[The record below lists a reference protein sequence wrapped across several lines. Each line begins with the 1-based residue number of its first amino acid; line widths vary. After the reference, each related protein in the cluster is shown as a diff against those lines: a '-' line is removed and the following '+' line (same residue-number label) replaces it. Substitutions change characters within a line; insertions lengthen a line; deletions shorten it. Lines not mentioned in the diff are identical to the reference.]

1 MSIDSHEIS
10 AFLAQLHAR
19 VSDRSTEVTGDAGEE
34 VLGAAFREA
43 AFTQVVLEMLED
55 LGQVSGAEDC
65 FFEKLVGR
73 HKVCV
78 NGWNF
83 EEDEAQLDV
92 ITTILRE
99 PDSPPTVP
107 RGALLRAARQASHL
121 IPVAGREFYKEVEP
135 ASDVFAMLQRVH
147 EVMDKIERV
156 RLIVLVDGTAVDPS
170 GLEVDL
176 EGVEVQID
184 VWDHQRLFRAQA
196 SGLPY
201 EPITIDIEER
211 LGESLPCLEVPAET
225 ADYRVYLAIVP
236 GTLLHS
242 LYHEFGSRLLEL
254 NVRSFLMLRGKVNK
268 GIRKTILEQPE
279 RFMAYNN
286 GLCITAE
293 SLALADRSDGGMAI
307 RGITGMQIVNGGQT
321 VATIHRAVHVDR
333 ADLSRV
339 FVQAKITVVNEEQ
352 IGTLVPLVSRFA
364 NSQNKVNEAD
374 FSANSKYH
382 VKLQQLSETVWC
394 PGEATRW
401 FYERARGQYQVARAR
416 EGTTPM
422 RKKAFDSR
430 TPSKQKFDKVQ
441 LAKYT
446 NAWSRLPHVVSRGG
460 QKNFAAFTQWLARE
474 YGDDW
479 EPDTAY
485 YTEVIAK
492 AIIYKTAEK
501 IARRH
506 AFTGYRAN
514 AVTYT
519 VALFSWRT
527 AGRVDLSAIW
537 DARQVSPTLESVLHD
552 WMPEIHEAIVQT
564 AGDRNVTEW
573 CKREEC
579 WREIQTIDLNL
590 PRELLDELSEGQP
603 LPNVGA
609 RSGQSGKLSEEDRE
623 SIARVM
629 QAGPETWLHVVKW
642 GTSSG
647 KLKTWE
653 LGIAT
658 TLASYAAMEWTKVP
672 SAKQAKHGVRM
683 LAEADNL

>member
-1 MSIDSHEIS
+1 MSIDNHELS

-19 VSDRSTEVTGDAGEE
+19 VSDRSTEVTGDPGEE
-34 VLGAAFREA
+34 VLGVAFREA

-55 LGQVSGAEDC
+55 IGQVSGAEDC

-73 HKVCV
+73 QKVRV

-83 EEDEAQLDV
+83 EEDDTQLDV
-92 ITTILRE
+92 VTTILRE
-99 PDSPPTVP
+99 PDSPSMVP
-107 RGALLRAARQASHL
+107 RGELLRAARQASYL
-121 IPVAGREFYKEVEP
+121 IPVARRGFHKEVEP

-147 EVMDKIERV
+147 EVINRVERV
-156 RLIVLVDGTAVDPS
+156 RLIVLVDGTAVDPV

-176 EGVEVQID
+176 DGVEVRID
-184 VWDHQRLFRAQA
+184 VWDHQRLFRAQI

-201 EPITIDIEER
+201 EPIAINIKEW
-211 LGESLPCLEVPAET
+211 LGESLPCLEVPPET
-225 ADYRVYLAIVP
+225 ADYRAYLAIIP
-236 GTLLHS
+236 GTLLHN

-293 SLALADRSDGGMAI
+293 SLDLADLPDGRMAI

-321 VATIHRAVHVDR
+321 VATIHRAGHVDR

-339 FVQAKITVVNEEQ
+339 FVQAKITIVNKEQ

-441 LAKYT
+441 LAKYVNT
-446 NAWSRLPHVVSRGG
+446 WNQLPHVVSRGG

-474 YGDDW
+474 HSDDW

-485 YTEVIAK
+485 YTEVVAK

-514 AVTYT
+514 AITYT

-527 AGRVDLSAIW
+527 AGRVNLSAIW
-537 DARQVSPTLESVLHD
+537 AARQVSSAIESVLHD

-573 CKREEC
+573 CKKEEC

-590 PRELLDELSEGQP
+590 PRELLDELSEGQT

-609 RSGQSGKLSEEDRE
+609 RSGQAGKLSEEDRE

-629 QAGPETWLHVVKW
+629 QAGPETWLHIVKW

-647 KLKTWE
+647 KLKAWE

-672 SAKQAKHGVRM
+672 SGKQAKHGVRM
-683 LAEADNL
+683 LAAAKEL

>member
-1 MSIDSHEIS
+1 
-10 AFLAQLHAR
+10 
-19 VSDRSTEVTGDAGEE
+19 
-34 VLGAAFREA
+34 
-43 AFTQVVLEMLED
+43 
-55 LGQVSGAEDC
+55 
-65 FFEKLVGR
+65 
-73 HKVCV
+73 
-78 NGWNF
+78 
-83 EEDEAQLDV
+83 
-92 ITTILRE
+92 
-99 PDSPPTVP
+99 
-107 RGALLRAARQASHL
+107 
-121 IPVAGREFYKEVEP
+121 
-135 ASDVFAMLQRVH
+135 
-147 EVMDKIERV
+147 
-156 RLIVLVDGTAVDPS
+156 
-170 GLEVDL
+170 
-176 EGVEVQID
+176 
-184 VWDHQRLFRAQA
+184 
-196 SGLPY
+196 
-201 EPITIDIEER
+201 
-211 LGESLPCLEVPAET
+211 
-225 ADYRVYLAIVP
+225 
-236 GTLLHS
+236 
-242 LYHEFGSRLLEL
+242 
-254 NVRSFLMLRGKVNK
+254 MLRGKVNK

-286 GLCITAE
+286 GLCITAG
-293 SLALADRSDGGMAI
+293 SLDLTDRPDGGMAI

-321 VATIHRAVHVDR
+321 IATIHRAGHVDR

-374 FSANSKYH
+374 FSANSKYR

-441 LAKYT
+441 LAKYANT
-446 NAWSRLPHVVSRGG
+446 WSQLPHVVSRGG
-460 QKNFAAFTQWLARE
+460 QKNFAAFTQRLARE
-474 YGDDW
+474 HGDDW
-479 EPDTAY
+479 EPATAY
-485 YTEVIAK
+485 YTEVVAK

-501 IARRH
+501 TARRH

-514 AVTYT
+514 AVAYT

-537 DARQVSPTLESVLHD
+537 GARQVSSALESVLHD

-573 CKREEC
+573 CKKEEC
-579 WREIQTIDLNL
+579 WRDIQTIDLSL
-590 PRELLDELSEGQP
+590 PQELLDELSEGQP

-609 RSGQSGKLSEEDRE
+609 RSGQAGRLSEEDRE

-647 KLKTWE
+647 KLKAWE

-658 TLASYAAMEWTKVP
+658 TLASYAAMEWPRFLRGSRPNTECGCWQQP
-672 SAKQAKHGVRM
+672 ESSSRPLGTVRVKSQV
-683 LAEADNL
+683 

>member
-1 MSIDSHEIS
+1 MSVDSHELA
-10 AFLAQLHAR
+10 AFRAQLHAR
-19 VSDRSTEVTGDAGEE
+19 VAERSTEVAGDPGEE
-34 VLGAAFREA
+34 ALGAAFREA
-43 AFTQVVLEMLED
+43 AFTQVALEMLED
-55 LGQVSGAEDC
+55 LGQASGTEDC

-73 HKVCV
+73 QKVRV

-83 EEDEAQLDV
+83 EEEDAQLDIV
-92 ITTILRE
+92 TTILRE

-107 RGALLRAARQASHL
+107 RGELLRAARQASYL
-121 IPVAGREFYKEVEP
+121 IPVAGREFHKEVEP

-147 EVMDKIERV
+147 EVIDRIERV
-156 RLIVLVDGTAVDPS
+156 RLIVLVDGTAVDP
-170 GLEVDL
+170 GGPEVDL
-176 EGVEVQID
+176 DGVEVRID

-211 LGESLPCLEVPAET
+211 LGESLPCLEVPPET
-225 ADYRVYLAIVP
+225 ADYKAYLAIVP
-236 GTLLHS
+236 GTLLHN

-268 GIRKTILEQPE
+268 GIRETILEQPE

-286 GLCITAE
+286 GLCITAG
-293 SLALADRSDGGMAI
+293 SLDLADRPDGGMAI

-321 VATIHRAVHVDR
+321 VATIHRARHVDR

-422 RKKAFDSR
+422 RKKAFDTR

-441 LAKYT
+441 LAKYANT
-446 NAWSRLPHVVSRGG
+446 WSQLPHVVGRGG
-460 QKNFAAFTQWLARE
+460 QKNFAAFTQRLARE
-474 YGDDW
+474 HGDDW

-485 YTEVIAK
+485 YTEVVAK
-492 AIIYKTAEK
+492 AIVYKTAEK

-514 AVTYT
+514 AVAYT

-527 AGRVDLSAIW
+527 AGRVDLSKIW
-537 DARQVSPTLESVLHD
+537 GARQVSSALESVLHD
-552 WMPEIHEAIVQT
+552 WMPEIHEALVET
-564 AGDRNVTEW
+564 ARDRNVTEW
-573 CKREEC
+573 CKKEAC

-590 PRELLDELSEGQP
+590 PRELLEELSEGQP
-603 LPNVGA
+603 LPNVGS
-609 RSGQSGKLSEEDRE
+609 RSGQAGKLSEADRE
-623 SIARVM
+623 NIARVM

-658 TLASYAAMEWTKVP
+658 TLASYAAMEWAKVP

-683 LAEADNL
+683 LAAAEEF

>member
-19 VSDRSTEVTGDAGEE
+19 VSDRSTEVTGDPGEE
-34 VLGAAFREA
+34 VPGAAFREA

-73 HKVCV
+73 QKVRV

-83 EEDEAQLDV
+83 EEDDAQLDV

-107 RGALLRAARQASHL
+107 RGELLRAARQSSYL
-121 IPVAGREFYKEVEP
+121 IPVAGREFHKEVEP

-147 EVMDKIERV
+147 EVMDRIERV

-176 EGVEVQID
+176 DGVEVQID

-201 EPITIDIEER
+201 EPITIDIEEW

-225 ADYRVYLAIVP
+225 ADYRAYLAIVP
-236 GTLLHS
+236 GTLLHR

-268 GIRKTILEQPE
+268 GIRETILEQPE

-286 GLCITAE
+286 GLCITAG
-293 SLALADRSDGGMAI
+293 SLAIADRPDGGMAI

-321 VATIHRAVHVDR
+321 VATIHRAVQVDR

-430 TPSKQKFDKVQ
+430 TPSKQNFDKVQ
-441 LAKYT
+441 LAKYANT
-446 NAWSRLPHVVSRGG
+446 WSQLPHVVSRGG
-460 QKNFAAFTQWLARE
+460 QKNFAAFT
-474 YGDDW
+474 
-479 EPDTAY
+479 PVAY
-485 YTEVIAK
+485 
-492 AIIYKTAEK
+492 
-501 IARRH
+501 
-506 AFTGYRAN
+506 
-514 AVTYT
+514 
-519 VALFSWRT
+519 S
-527 AGRVDLSAIW
+527 RV
-537 DARQVSPTLESVLHD
+537 R
-552 WMPEIHEAIVQT
+552 
-564 AGDRNVTEW
+564 
-573 CKREEC
+573 
-579 WREIQTIDLNL
+579 
-590 PRELLDELSEGQP
+590 
-603 LPNVGA
+603 
-609 RSGQSGKLSEEDRE
+609 
-623 SIARVM
+623 
-629 QAGPETWLHVVKW
+629 
-642 GTSSG
+642 
-647 KLKTWE
+647 
-653 LGIAT
+653 
-658 TLASYAAMEWTKVP
+658 
-672 SAKQAKHGVRM
+672 
-683 LAEADNL
+683 

>member
-1 MSIDSHEIS
+1 MSIDSHELS

-19 VSDRSTEVTGDAGEE
+19 VSDRSTEVTGDPGEE

-73 HKVCV
+73 QKVRV

-83 EEDEAQLDV
+83 EEDDAQLDV
-92 ITTILRE
+92 VTTILRE
-99 PDSPPTVP
+99 PDSPPTVL
-107 RGALLRAARQASHL
+107 RSELLRAARQASYL
-121 IPVAGREFYKEVEP
+121 IPVAGREFHKEVEP

-147 EVMDKIERV
+147 EVIDRIEQV
-156 RLIVLVDGTAVDPS
+156 RLIVLVDGTAVDPG

-176 EGVEVQID
+176 DGVEVRID

-201 EPITIDIEER
+201 EPITIDIEEW
-211 LGESLPCLEVPAET
+211 LGESLRCLEVPPET
-225 ADYRVYLAIVP
+225 ADYRAYLAIVP
-236 GTLLHS
+236 GTLLHN

-286 GLCITAE
+286 GLCITAR
-293 SLALADRSDGGMAI
+293 SLDLADLSDGGMAI

-321 VATIHRAVHVDR
+321 VATIHRAGHVDR

-441 LAKYT
+441 LAKYANT
-446 NAWSRLPHVVSRGG
+446 WRQLPYVVSRGG

-474 YGDDW
+474 HGDDW

-485 YTEVIAK
+485 YTEVVAK
-492 AIIYKTAEK
+492 AIVYKTAEK

-514 AVTYT
+514 AVAYT

-537 DARQVSPTLESVLHD
+537 GARQVSSALESVLHD

-573 CKREEC
+573 CKKEEC

-609 RSGQSGKLSEEDRE
+609 RSGRAGKLSEEDRE
-623 SIARVM
+623 NIARVM
-629 QAGPETWLHVVKW
+629 QAGPETWLHAVKW

-658 TLASYAAMEWTKVP
+658 TLAGYAAMEWAKVP

-683 LAEADNL
+683 LAAAEDL

>member
-1 MSIDSHEIS
+1 MSVDSHELS

-19 VSDRSTEVTGDAGEE
+19 VSDRSTEVTGDPGEE

-73 HKVCV
+73 QKVRV

-83 EEDEAQLDV
+83 EEDDAQLDIV
-92 ITTILRE
+92 TTILRE
-99 PDSPPTVP
+99 PDSSPTVP
-107 RGALLRAARQASHL
+107 RGELLRAARQASYL
-121 IPVAGREFYKEVEP
+121 IPVAAREFHKEVEP

-147 EVMDKIERV
+147 EVIDRIEQV
-156 RLIVLVDGTAVDPS
+156 RLIVLVDGTAVDPG

-176 EGVEVQID
+176 DGVEIRID
-184 VWDHQRLFRAQA
+184 VWDHQRLFLAQA

-201 EPITIDIEER
+201 EPITIDIEEW
-211 LGESLPCLEVPAET
+211 LGESLPCLEVPPET
-225 ADYRVYLAIVP
+225 ADYRAYLAIVP
-236 GTLLHS
+236 GTLLHN

-286 GLCITAE
+286 GLCITAG
-293 SLALADRSDGGMAI
+293 SLDLTDCPDGGMAI
-307 RGITGMQIVNGGQT
+307 RGITAMQIVNGGQT
-321 VATIHRAVHVDR
+321 VATIHRAGHVDR

-364 NSQNKVNEAD
+364 NSQNKVSEAD

-416 EGTTPM
+416 EGTTQM

-441 LAKYT
+441 LAKYANT
-446 NAWSRLPHVVSRGG
+446 WSQLPHVVSRGG
-460 QKNFAAFTQWLARE
+460 QKNFVAFTQRLARE
-474 YGDDW
+474 HDDDW

-485 YTEVIAK
+485 YTEVVAK
-492 AIIYKTAEK
+492 AIVYKTAEK

-514 AVTYT
+514 AVAYT

-537 DARQVSPTLESVLHD
+537 GARQVSAAHESVLHD
-552 WMPEIHEAIVQT
+552 WMPEIHEVIVQT

-609 RSGQSGKLSEEDRE
+609 RSGQAGKLSEEDRE

-653 LGIAT
+653 HGIAT
-658 TLASYAAMEWTKVP
+658 TLASYAAMEWAKVP

-683 LAEADNL
+683 LAAAEEL